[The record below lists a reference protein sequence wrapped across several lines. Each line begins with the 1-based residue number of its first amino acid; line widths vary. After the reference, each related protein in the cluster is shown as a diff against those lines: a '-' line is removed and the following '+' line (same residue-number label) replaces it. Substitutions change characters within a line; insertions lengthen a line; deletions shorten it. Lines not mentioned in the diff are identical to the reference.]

1 MSFSDTASAKKYAS
15 ISEAAAAQAKLYA
28 NQLESAPDYAEQA
41 ANAADAAAASAQ
53 AAISAEFV
61 INNLAIS
68 ASESATSAAA
78 SAAEAG
84 NAASAAIGQCVRVPE
99 GELIPALPGISERNN
114 SFLVFGSSGDAE
126 LLKMDDVPILD
137 GIGKIPVSMIPAIAL
152 SEIFVVSSQAA
163 MLDLDVQKGD
173 IAKRTDLGY
182 SFILAAEPASILSN
196 WVQLNDDVL
205 AQLGLSS
212 GASSIGA
219 VDDSGNPSTVQ
230 DQLIARV
237 NKAALQS
244 SSGAAGV
251 GAVDASGSSTNVQAL
266 LNGKASSSS
275 LSSPYG
281 YNFIG
286 SGSYADIRSYS
297 GTPATS
303 ITCYGRATIFDHAY
317 GHFYYDAADT
327 TSPDDDGTVLVDTLG
342 RRWKRIINGE
352 VYPEW
357 WGAVADNITDCSPA
371 FQKAFDYCS
380 GKNLPTTGT
389 GLKLRIRGGRYILAS
404 TVHYTWRY
412 DQGIVD
418 DGDMR
423 RLSIEGDGTC
433 NTYLIYTGVQTS
445 PAIHIHGGNGNGIY
459 LRMNVQGFRLFRSLS
474 LTRYLGTGIL
484 LERGAVFTFSHVD
497 VGYFNTGLN
506 MQDALYA
513 TFDTCDLSG
522 NNQGVS
528 MSIVSASSPNSVLFS
543 RCMFGGCQVRGAYI
557 KNGANVKFDSCTFE
571 ATGTDGTNEAILYE
585 GGPHEGGLGMTVS
598 NCYFEN
604 NFTLYDINIA
614 NNSTYPGTFLLSGN
628 SHNRTSSTRYTTSAS
643 INLYSAS
650 QTTKVTIQS
659 CGFKGF
665 GSYVASSSRP
675 AYIVQSQ
682 YVSVH
687 EINNFYMYP
696 EEYPNLNGFAAT
708 GFGLGATGA
717 CANISSAGVINRNFN
732 IQSVTITST
741 GVYSVTFKK
750 PLTVTPVGTV
760 SISNGIGFATVSTI
774 STTGMTVNTYD
785 VSGTAAAKS
794 FDLSV
799 SGSIA

>member
-114 SFLVFGSSGDAE
+114 AFLVFGSSGDAE

-152 SEIFVVSSQAA
+152 SEIFVVSSQSE
-163 MLDLDVQKGD
+163 MLALDVQEGD

-182 SFILAAEPASILSN
+182 SFILAAEPASALSN

-219 VDDSGNPSTVQ
+219 VDDNGNPSTVQ
-230 DQLIARV
+230 AQLIARV

-251 GAVDASGSSTNVQAL
+251 GAVDASGASTNVQAL

-327 TSPDDDGTVLVDTLG
+327 TSPDDDGTVLVDALG

-357 WGAVADNITDCSPA
+357 WGAVADNSSDCSPA
-371 FQKAFDYCS
+371 FQAAIDFCS
-380 GKNLPTTGT
+380 GKNRPSVKTGF
-389 GLKLRIRGGRYILAS
+389 KLRARGGRYVLM
-404 TVHYTWRY
+404 TGLVYTWRY
-412 DQGIVD
+412 DSGIVD

-423 RLSIEGDGTC
+423 RFSMEGDGAG
-433 NTYLIYTGVQTS
+433 NTYLIYKGPNTT
-445 PAIHIHGGNGNGIY
+445 PALSIKGGPNNGIY
-459 LRMNVQGFRLFRSLS
+459 LRTELKDFRLWRSLD
-474 LTRYLGTGIL
+474 LPRYQGVGISIVA
-484 LERGAVFTFSHVD
+484 GAVFTLTNVD
-497 VGYFNTGLN
+497 VGIFNTGV
-506 MQDALYA
+506 DARDTLYA
-513 TFDTCDLSG
+513 TYRNCDFSG
-522 NNQGVS
+522 NNQGVYLGITS
-528 MSIVSASSPNSVLFS
+528 RSEPNSILFD
-543 RCMFGGCQVRGAYI
+543 RCMFGGCKVRGALI
-557 KNGANVKFDSCTFE
+557 NNGANVEFRGCTFE
-571 ATGTDGTNEAILYE
+571 GIGTDGTGEAILYQ
-585 GGPHEGGLGMTVS
+585 GGQHEGGLGLCLS
-598 NCYFEN
+598 SCYFEN
-604 NFTLYDINIA
+604 NFVQYDVNISNGTSYAGTHIIEGCSFNRPNLSRAPA
-614 NNSTYPGTFLLSGN
+614 NG
-628 SHNRTSSTRYTTSAS
+628 S
-643 INLYSAS
+643 INLYSNTAEMRVS
-650 QTTKVTIQS
+650 IIG
-659 CGFKGF
+659 CAFKGF
-665 GSYVASSSRP
+665 NDYTPSASRP
-675 AYIVQSQ
+675 AYIVQTQ

-696 EEYPNLNGFAAT
+696 VEYPNLNGFATT

-774 STTGMTVNTYD
+774 SKTGMTVNTYD
-785 VSGTAAAKS
+785 ASGTAAAKS